1 MEAKELEES
10 RASSFATV
18 PPPSEYDTAPATTS
32 FAPLERQLHRVPS
45 IRSTRVDPRSKI
57 PGDFATLSI
66 HVTETQEQGT
76 VASKGNVKGL
86 PPSCVATPW
95 LTSPDLSDVTWHALP
110 AAELCTRL
118 GVSETRGL
126 DATIAA
132 RRLAKDGKNVISRPP
147 SNLARKIFFYIFGG
161 FGSLLFVASTICF
174 IAWRPLGDPNP
185 SIPNLALAVVLLVV
199 IAIQAGFNA
208 WQDYS
213 TSHVMASIAGL
224 LPTEILVTRD
234 GEKFKLPAADLILG
248 DIVSITLGSK
258 VPADLRLLEVSSD
271 LRFDRSILTGES
283 TDVAATVD
291 CTDKN
296 FMESRNIALQ
306 GTLCT
311 SGSGVGIAVGLG
323 DGTVFGRIAVQASR
337 ERPACTTL
345 EVEILRLVL
354 IIGGLAFDVAA
365 FIVVLWAVW
374 LRRDYPG
381 FITVPGLLIDCA
393 SVAVACLPDGL
404 PVCVTLSL
412 TVIARAM
419 RSNAIL
425 CKSLATVESLGAVD
439 FIASDKTGTLTQNKM
454 TVVNAAVGLSQYAAA
469 DARVLA
475 SAREGVGGA
484 LRELAAIAG
493 LCNDTAFE
501 AASKIE
507 EAVEHRKVNGDATD
521 TGLLR
526 FAESALQTEALR
538 AGWVQVGKVAFNSK
552 NKFAVKLL
560 TRAPDYPVDADA
572 PFGSVGNGDYL
583 LAAPDVLIRRCSYYV
598 DPDGMERP
606 LSVTV
611 PAGISAIQEDYAG
624 RGQHVLLLA
633 RKILAS
639 GLPKERADNSSLEE
653 HLLAANVDLTV
664 VGLLTLVDPPRPET
678 AETVRVCRRAGIRF
692 AMVTAPDAHRRC
704 SVAAG
709 DFSLTA
715 AAIAHQVGIITT
727 PETAIH
733 HLADLPLDTPLSK
746 IPDFDANKA
755 EDAVLTSL
763 VLSGPEMMTMTES
776 QWKQVLTFDEIVFAR
791 TSPQQKL
798 QIVRAFQ
805 GGGCTVAV
813 TGDGVN
819 DAPAL
824 KQADVGVAMAGG
836 SEVVMEAADLV
847 LLSDNFSTMITGIK
861 YGRLCFENLR
871 KSILYLLPA
880 GDFSELIPILLN
892 VLAGVPQA
900 LSSIHMIII
909 CVVTDV
915 LPALSLVYEAPEAD
929 LLLRKPRNR
938 KTDRLADVR
947 LLGHAYL
954 FLGLLETLSS
964 MTACAPPFNLPSVC
978 SPFFRAFYFGFQRN
992 GVPFSALWRKYG
1004 TSTVDP
1010 DILSEL
1016 TNRAQSLYFFNLV
1029 IMQWFNLL
1037 STRTRRLSLFQQN
1050 PLGSSTMR
1058 NVYIFPAMLAA
1069 LALACFFSY
1078 IPWFQ
1083 TIFLTRGISAEF
1095 FFLPMAYGTV
1105 LLFLDETRKWWN
1117 RGHPKSWVART
1128 AW

>member
-1 MEAKELEES
+1 MEPKELEAS
-10 RASSFATV
+10 RASSFTV
-18 PPPSEYDTAPATTS
+18 PAQDPANVPGLS
-32 FAPLERQLHRVPS
+32 PLRREFHHLSDITWH
-45 IRSTRVDPRSKI
+45 
-57 PGDFATLSI
+57 TLS
-66 HVTETQEQGT
+66 
-76 VASKGNVKGL
+76 VA
-86 PPSCVATPW
+86 
-95 LTSPDLSDVTWHALP
+95 
-110 AAELCTRL
+110 EICTRF
-118 GVSETRGL
+118 GVSEDRGL
-126 DATIAA
+126 DASIAA
-132 RRLAKDGKNVISRPP
+132 RRLAKNGKNVISRPP

-161 FGSLLFVASTICF
+161 FGSLLFVASIICF

-185 SIPNLALAVVLLVV
+185 FVPNLALAIVLLIV
-199 IAIQAGFNA
+199 IAIQAVFNA

-213 TSHVMASIAGL
+213 TGHVMASIAGL

-234 GEKFKLPAADLILG
+234 GEKFKLPAADLVSG
-248 DIVSITLGSK
+248 DIVTITLGSK

-283 TDVAATVD
+283 NDVAATTD
-291 CTDKN
+291 CTDPN

-323 DGTVFGRIAVQASR
+323 DGTVFGRIAKQASS
-337 ERPACTTL
+337 ERPVRTTL
-345 EVEILRLVL
+345 EVEILRFVL
-354 IIGGLAFDVAA
+354 IIGALALCVAIL
-365 FIVVLWAVW
+365 IVILWAAW

-381 FITVPGLLIDCA
+381 FITVPVLLIDCV
-393 SVAVACLPDGL
+393 SVAVAFIPEGL

-419 RSNAIL
+419 RSNSIL
-425 CKSLATVESLGAVD
+425 CKSLSTVESLGAVN

-454 TVVNAAVGLSQYAAA
+454 TVVNTAVGLARYTVAH
-469 DARVLA
+469 ARVLA
-475 SAREGVGGA
+475 AQSGSSGGA
-484 LRELAAIAG
+484 IRELVALAG
-493 LCNDTAFE
+493 LCNDAAFE
-501 AASKIE
+501 ASKVE
-507 EAVEHRKVNGDATD
+507 EAEEHRKVNGDATD

-526 FAESALQTEALR
+526 FAESVLRTDELR
-538 AGWVQVGKVAFNSK
+538 ASWIQAGKISFNSK

-560 TRAPDYPVDADA
+560 TRHPDYPFDDNT
-572 PFGSVGNGDYL
+572 PFKTVGAGEYM
-583 LAAPDVLIRRCSYYV
+583 LAVKGAPDVLIRRCSSYV
-598 DPDGMERP
+598 DPDDIERP
-606 LSVTV
+606 LDATV
-611 PAGISAIQEDYAG
+611 LAGIFATQEDYAA
-624 RGQHVLLLA
+624 RGQRVLLLA
-633 RKILAS
+633 KKMLPH
-639 GLPKERADNSSLEE
+639 GLPKELADANSLED
-653 HLLAANVDLTV
+653 HLLAVNIDLTV
-664 VGLLTLVDPPRPET
+664 VGLIALVDPPRPET
-678 AETVRVCRRAGIRF
+678 EETVRVCRRAGIRF
-692 AMVTAPDAHRRC
+692 AMVT
-704 SVAAG
+704 G
-709 DFSLTA
+709 DFALTA
-715 AAIAHQVGIITT
+715 AAIARQVGIITT
-727 PETAIH
+727 PEKAIQ
-733 HLADLPLDTPLSK
+733 HLADLPLDYPLSE
-746 IPDFDANKA
+746 IPDFDDDKA
-755 EDAVLTSL
+755 PDAILTSL
-763 VLSGPEMMTMTES
+763 VLSGPEMMTMTDS

-836 SEVVMEAADLV
+836 SEVAMEAADLV

-880 GDFSELIPILLN
+880 GERYPFRAFRSSFPSCST
-892 VLAGVPQA
+892 VLTGVPQA
-900 LSSIHMIII
+900 LSSIQMIII

-954 FLGLLETLSS
+954 FIGLLETLTS
-964 MTACAPPFNLPSVC
+964 MTA
-978 SPFFRAFYFGFQRN
+978 AFYFGFQRN

-1010 DILSEL
+1010 DLLAEL

-1050 PLGSSTMR
+1050 PLGSSATR
-1058 NVYIFPAMLAA
+1058 NVYIFPAMLLA

-1078 IPWFQ
+1078 VPWFQ
-1083 TIFLTRGISAEF
+1083 RIFLMRGISAEY

-1117 RGHPKSWVART
+1117 RGHPKSWVARM